1 MSRLETISKEY
12 RECTLVLNSCRQTA
26 NNQYCSGSQDV
37 ISDGDCRGRDPED
50 GGAGSAAT
58 VGTNCDIA
66 EREKQMVKNAA
77 RYTPTHQYCS
87 ATA

>member
-12 RECTLVLNSCRQTA
+12 RECTLVYNSCRYTCGDE
-26 NNQYCSGSQDV
+26 YCSGSQDV
-37 ISDGDCRGRDPED
+37 VSDGDCRGREPE
-50 GGAGSAAT
+50 GPSGT

-66 EREKQMVKNAA
+66 ERDKQMVKNAA

-87 ATA
+87 TTA